1 MHSLENKKG
10 PIPKTPKPTPTV
22 SAIVNRD
29 ALLEMVYDLFERRTG
44 FVVFEPKVAAARASA
59 SIARQ
64 QRPADS

>member
-44 FVVFEPKVAAARASA
+44 FVVFEKGVGEP
-59 SIARQ
+59 
-64 QRPADS
+64 